1 MGCQVSFRPYTL
13 MSWNSII
20 LLGDAMACP
29 WTPKNNLWHF
39 WVIPTLLRGARRTK
53 RAQKKV
59 VILCL
64 WQLLR
69 ELAWILTDWI
79 FFMGSFLATQI
90 DPGATVYDL
99 RVQLW
104 QGFWGFR
111 PLYMW
116 ILVRKNWVFSENMP
130 WKLPGRGRAGLKTSF
145 YKNLVNFLPKSIYTS
160 NPPSSILGPLS
171 TI

>member
-1 MGCQVSFRPYTL
+1 MGPQVSFQPYSL

-39 WVIPTLLRGARRTK
+39 WVIPTLLSGARCTM
-53 RAQKKV
+53 RAQKKWSFYV
-59 VILCL
+59 FDSFYENWHGSSQNEYFC
-64 WQLLR
+64 
-69 ELAWILTDWI
+69 
-79 FFMGSFLATQI
+79 MGSFLATQI
-90 DPGATVYDL
+90 DPGATIYNL

-116 ILVRKNWVFSENMP
+116 ILVRKNWVFSEKMP
-130 WKLPGRGRAGLKTSF
+130 WKLPGCGRPGLKTSF
-145 YKNLVNFLPKSIYTS
+145 Y
-160 NPPSSILGPLS
+160 
-171 TI
+171 